1 MTESLLILY
10 EDSHCLAVV
19 KHAGL
24 LTQGI
29 PGRESTLEEAVRR
42 HLRPDDPA
50 SAYIATVHRLDRPV
64 SGVVV
69 WAKTPKAARRLA
81 AQFADRQAVKEYW
94 AVVEETPGASEP
106 SLDAAGAWDDWVT
119 PPDASGVARAV
130 APRAPGARRAVTRYQ
145 CDRAG
150 RLPPGTAWLRLW
162 PETGRTHQLR
172 AQAAARGAPILGDS
186 TYGSTRPFA
195 PGIALHARALTIEHP
210 ILRRAI
216 CLVAPLPDAWSEQGI
231 RLPETP
237 VARP

>member
-1 MTESLLILY
+1 MTKSLLILY

-19 KHAGL
+19 KPAGL
-24 LTQGI
+24 LTQGM

-42 HLRPDDPA
+42 HLHPDDPA
-50 SAYIATVHRLDRPV
+50 AAYVGTVHRLDRPA

-94 AVVEETPGASEP
+94 AVVEDAPGASA
-106 SLDAAGAWDDWVT
+106 SGLDAAGTWDDWLT

-130 APRAPGARRAVTRYQ
+130 APRAPGARRAVTRYRR
-145 CDRAG
+145 DRAG

-172 AQAAARGAPILGDS
+172 AQAAARG
-186 TYGSTRPFA
+186 
-195 PGIALHARALTIEHP
+195 
-210 ILRRAI
+210 RRSSGTA
-216 CLVAPLPDAWSEQGI
+216 SM
-231 RLPETP
+231 
-237 VARP
+237 ARPGRSRPASPSTPAR